1 MKSLSYE
8 FFLQVAIFTLKNDL
22 ELTSD
27 QIDAFKEQ
35 LDNNI
40 ESIAVKMVEI
50 QEEAKGNIS
59 SNKDAKYIEH

>member
-22 ELTSD
+22 ELSND
-27 QIDAFKEQ
+27 QINRFKEHVDSN
-35 LDNNI
+35 LG
-40 ESIAVKMVEI
+40 SIAEKMLEI

-59 SNKDAKYIEH
+59 SSKGGQYIEH